1 MSGRPCASR
10 SWPAVPSGK
19 HLDLEEIHKNLWER
33 SDRLGRLRLIQKE
46 YAQELGVTHFTIT
59 RLFKRMEEEGRM
71 KKLVSHQGNM
81 WTYAIR
87 NPENFT
93 Q

>member
-1 MSGRPCASR
+1 M
-10 SWPAVPSGK
+10 PSGK
-19 HLDLEEIHKNLWER
+19 HLDLEEIHEILWNK

-46 YAQELGVTHFTIT
+46 FAQEIGVTHFTIT
-59 RLFKRMEEEGRM
+59 RVFKRLEAEGRL
-71 KKLVSHQGNM
+71 KKLVSHKGNM

-93 Q
+93 